1 MASTLTVTEVP
12 AESAAGK
19 MGAPILQVA
28 GRLDTNT
35 VSVLERALMRA
46 MSTGAKSI
54 VLDMSQ
60 VGYVSSSGL
69 RVLLVARR
77 EAKERKG
84 NVVLCALTPQVRD
97 VFDMV
102 GFTSLFDIRE
112 NLEQGKKAV
121 AAIA

>member
-1 MASTLTVTEVP
+1 MASTLTVTEMSND
-12 AESAAGK
+12 AIGGRLA
-19 MGAPILQVA
+19 APILQVA

-35 VSVLERALMRA
+35 VSILERALMRA
-46 MSTGAKSI
+46 MATGAKSI

-84 NVVLCALTPQVRD
+84 NVVLCSLTPQVRD

-102 GFTSLFDIRE
+102 GFTSLFDIRDT
-112 NLEQGKKAV
+112 LDQGRKAV
-121 AAIA
+121 AA

>member
-1 MASTLTVTEVP
+1 MGSTLTVNEIP
-12 AESAAGK
+12 ADGGLKTAA
-19 MGAPILQVA
+19 PVLQVA

-35 VSVLERALMRA
+35 ISVLEKALMRA
-46 MSTGAKSI
+46 MATGAKSV

-69 RVLLVARR
+69 RVLLAARR
-77 EAKERKG
+77 EARERKG

-112 NLEQGKKAV
+112 SLEQGKRAV
-121 AAIA
+121 A